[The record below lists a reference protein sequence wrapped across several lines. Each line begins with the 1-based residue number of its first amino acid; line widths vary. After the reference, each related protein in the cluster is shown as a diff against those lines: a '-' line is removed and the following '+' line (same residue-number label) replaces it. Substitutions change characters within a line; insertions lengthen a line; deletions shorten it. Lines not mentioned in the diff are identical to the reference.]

1 VDGAV
6 KRRGLSEDK
15 GGSGGEGKRM
25 NQSIVTLIMG
35 ADLIVKAVIGILL
48 FFSVYSWAIILYK
61 FRVLSRVEQENSRFT
76 RNFRRGKNLPTVLR
90 GVRHSPIANLFRA
103 LSEEPPGTDREEYR
117 RILRRLENLET
128 ARLERYLNFL
138 ATTGSTTP
146 FIGLFGTV
154 WGIMN
159 SFRGI
164 GAAGAASL
172 AVVAP
177 GIAEALIATAAGL
190 VAAIPAVI
198 AYNYYLSRVRRITIQ
213 MEDFDQELVDF
224 FTRDDAGQ

>member
-1 VDGAV
+1 MKVETILSLIFQAGPVV
-6 KRRGLSEDK
+6 KFVL
-15 GGSGGEGKRM
+15 
-25 NQSIVTLIMG
+25 L
-35 ADLIVKAVIGILL
+35 ILL

-61 FRVLSRVEQENSRFT
+61 HRLLKKTEKQSNEFQRSFVQSTNWDKLFQSSKKLS
-76 RNFRRGKNLPTVLR
+76 L
-90 GVRHSPIANLFRA
+90 SPLANLFRA
-103 LSEEPPGTDREEYR
+103 VYSLSSSIERPGHASTDEVKIALKRVVALEST
-117 RILRRLENLET
+117 RLEK
-128 ARLERYLNFL
+128 YLTFL

-164 GAAGAASL
+164 GRIGSASL

-190 VAAIPAVI
+190 AAAIPAVI
-198 AYNYYLSRVRRITIQ
+198 AYNYYLSRTRRNIIA
-213 MEDFDQELVDF
+213 MEDFSQELLDF
-224 FTRDDAGQ
+224 YTRKYGSAKTGALRD

>member
-1 VDGAV
+1 MNGDTVFNLILQAGPVV
-6 KRRGLSEDK
+6 KL
-15 GGSGGEGKRM
+15 
-25 NQSIVTLIMG
+25 VL
-35 ADLIVKAVIGILL
+35 LILL
-48 FFSVYSWAIILYK
+48 FFSVYSWAIIIYK
-61 FRVLSRVEQENSRFT
+61 HRFFSKVEKESGIFY
-76 RNFRRGKNLPTVLR
+76 RNFTQSKDWDSLNQNTRSLSL
-90 GVRHSPIANLFRA
+90 SPAANLFKA
-103 LSEEPPGTDREEYR
+103 AHSAGDRKKEDIK
-117 RILRRLENLET
+117 RILKRVEATEA
-128 ARLERYLNFL
+128 ARLEKYLTFL

-164 GAAGAASL
+164 GKLGSASL

-198 AYNYYLSRVRRITIQ
+198 AYNYYLSRAQRNIIM
-213 MEDFDQELVDF
+213 MEDFSQELIDHFSRNDGQAQTGSV
-224 FTRDDAGQ
+224 RD